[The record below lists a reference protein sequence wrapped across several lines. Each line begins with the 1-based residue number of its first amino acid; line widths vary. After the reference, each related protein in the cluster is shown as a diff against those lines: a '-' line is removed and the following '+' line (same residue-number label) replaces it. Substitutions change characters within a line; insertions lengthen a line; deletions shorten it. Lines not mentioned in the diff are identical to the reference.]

1 MLIFVSGPP
10 GAGKTTL
17 ATAIAEQLH
26 LPHVN
31 RDRIYEGLRH
41 AAADPSL
48 PVVPAGIHAFRV
60 VLENLLR
67 EGVSVVAD
75 ATLYAGTSEP
85 DINCLLEI
93 SDALNLHC
101 EAPAALAR
109 FGARLETDP
118 RRHGYNLDALI
129 EVARNNL
136 RYTQPPLDVG
146 WETVR
151 VDTSD
156 GYEPELTDLV
166 ARCRPLP
173 RDLVP
178 LTEAPPAASASS

>member
-26 LPHVN
+26 LPHLN

-118 RRHGYNLDALI
+118 RRHGYTWMRSSRWLGTTCDTHNRRSMWAGRRSGSI
-129 EVARNNL
+129 PQTVMNPNSQTSSPVVAHSRAI
-136 RYTQPPLDVG
+136 
-146 WETVR
+146 W
-151 VDTSD
+151 
-156 GYEPELTDLV
+156 
-166 ARCRPLP
+166 CR
-173 RDLVP
+173 
-178 LTEAPPAASASS
+178 